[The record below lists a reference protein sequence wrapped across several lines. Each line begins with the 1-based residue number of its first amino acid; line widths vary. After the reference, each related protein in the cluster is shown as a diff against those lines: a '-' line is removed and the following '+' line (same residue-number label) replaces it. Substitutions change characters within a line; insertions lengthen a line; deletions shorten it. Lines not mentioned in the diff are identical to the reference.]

1 MVVGALSVVYG
12 TSHVALIKDIQALQK
27 VDKADRPFT
36 KNNLIQIQASVS
48 PLRNTSG
55 FPWPEVYKKKG
66 DDDILDWLQ
75 AIFGYEVDSVCD
87 DVLSVLARQFV
98 VAAILDLGIGFG
110 TVTHCNVILLHT
122 NVAGFACY
130 D

>member
-1 MVVGALSVVYG
+1 MYIPYNILPLDPDS
-12 TSHVALIKDIQALQK
+12 SNQAIM
-27 VDKADRPFT
+27 RYPE
-36 KNNLIQIQASVS
+36 IQASVS